1 MLQYGIYVFFSLQ
14 HCFCE
19 SSGSDFESLPP
30 NQTKSDQ
37 AQYANVYWPSFTTPD
52 YSNYS
57 YPMMQPQWHLD
68 EKLNAQQISQWNQ
81 SQQTL
86 PLSHSAAIPPT
97 TPSQSTTPLPDSD
110 LELFAE
116 HFKQRRMKLGV
127 TQADVGKALGAMM
140 IPGVESL
147 SQSTICRF
155 ESLTLSRTNMIA
167 LRPLLQIWL
176 DRAEAFKADSV
187 EDEGTQT
194 QEATFFPTHNV
205 GGLPQGRRKR
215 TCITD
220 SERKALE
227 AYFSVQ
233 PQPSS
238 ERVAQIAS
246 LLGLPKSVV
255 RVWFCN
261 QRQKQKR
268 LKCGLDNPRSKC
280 SANVKTNITYS
291 SR

>member
-1 MLQYGIYVFFSLQ
+1 MQN
-14 HCFCE
+14 CFYT
-19 SSGSDFESLPP
+19 SSGAGLEPIPQDE
-30 NQTKSDQ
+30 TKSDRLQ
-37 AQYANVYWPSFTTPD
+37 CSNFYWPPLSTSN
-52 YSNYS
+52 YNNYS
-57 YPMMQPQWHLD
+57 YPSMQSQWGAD
-68 EKLNAQQISQWNQ
+68 EKSSIQHLRQWDQTQETISLHN
-81 SQQTL
+81 SV
-86 PLSHSAAIPPT
+86 SIPPM
-97 TPSQSTTPLPDSD
+97 PLPQSSSSLPDSD

-116 HFKQRRMKLGV
+116 HFKQRRMKLGA

-176 DRAEAFKADSV
+176 DRAETLGVANGGSQGPEVSV
-187 EDEGTQT
+187 FSAQNPAVL
-194 QEATFFPTHNV
+194 Q
-205 GGLPQGRRKR
+205 QGRRKR

-220 SERKALE
+220 SERRALE
-227 AYFSVQ
+227 AYFAVQ

-268 LKCGLDNPRSKC
+268 LKCGFENARSRC
-280 SANVKTNITYS
+280 VVDAKTDVDYF

>member
-1 MLQYGIYVFFSLQ
+1 MQD
-14 HCFCE
+14 CFYT
-19 SSGSDFESLPP
+19 SSEAGFEQVSQDETRSEQSQCGNL
-30 NQTKSDQ
+30 
-37 AQYANVYWPSFTTPD
+37 YWPSFSMSDCST
-52 YSNYS
+52 YS
-57 YPMMQPQWHLD
+57 YSTTQ
-68 EKLNAQQISQWNQ
+68 SQWMADDKSNIQ
-81 SQQTL
+81 HLRQWDPTQMIPLHHIIPSSSTAL
-86 PLSHSAAIPPT
+86 PQ
-97 TPSQSTTPLPDSD
+97 PSTSLPDSD

-116 HFKQRRMKLGV
+116 HFKQRRMKLGA

-176 DRAEAFKADSV
+176 DRAEAMGVANRSSQFHDMSV
-187 EDEGTQT
+187 SPAQ
-194 QEATFFPTHNV
+194 NV
-205 GGLPQGRRKR
+205 PSLQQSRRKR

-220 SERKALE
+220 SERRALE
-227 AYFSVQ
+227 GYFAVQ

-238 ERVAQIAS
+238 ERVARIAS

-268 LKCGLDNPRSKC
+268 LKCDFENTRSRC
-280 SANVKTNITYS
+280 AADIKTDVDYF